1 MNIGISQA
9 IKIICE
15 YTGNNI
21 DEIIFCLVN
30 DLKIPKEICEEEKG
44 IGLDKLPSVSEML
57 NNNNI
62 HPAQQYK
69 YYTTDGKKY
78 LQNLIPTL
86 TPIDKASICSFA
98 FLLIRDGFIKHT
110 DMNKIKSK
118 NKKDTPS
125 QIIINNEN
133 TNSANANASNE
144 NIITISTLSQLSNQ
158 VSQST
163 TIENKIEIQKLI
175 SQLEDAKDEGNEE
188 SYFDLFFKLLDKLS
202 GSGLIPDWLAK
213 SAKFAQKFINK

>member
-1 MNIGISQA
+1 MTISQA
-9 IKIICE
+9 VKIICAHNE
-15 YTGNNI
+15 DSIT
-21 DEIIFCLVN
+21 DMIFCLIN
-30 DLKIPKEICEEEKG
+30 DVKISKDIIEKLSNKKVTIESYDMNDRPFEEVISYYDYSNTTGKVFLQDLIEI
-44 IGLDKLPSVSEML
+44 LSD
-57 NNNNI
+57 
-62 HPAQQYK
+62 
-69 YYTTDGKKY
+69 
-78 LQNLIPTL
+78 
-86 TPIDKASICSFA
+86 IDKDNLCKFGEYLGTSKESIS
-98 FLLIRDGFIKHT
+98 R
-110 DMNKIKSK
+110 SE

-133 TNSANANASNE
+133 NNTANANASNE

-202 GSGLIPDWLAK
+202 GSGLIPEWLVK